1 MIINELAYKVT
12 IKADEFLNGKR
23 KLKDEVKQLEGD
35 FDRSGKNISRT
46 LKSSTLDVTQFG
58 SAAASSFRGAYT
70 AAAGFLGIGA
80 GLYGIK
86 QLFTSTSNEIVRA
99 SNQAKFFGTD
109 VNKMFGMRRGFQQAG
124 LNGDAFIGAS
134 GNARMALANIKD
146 PTIFGGLTGAAQNLM
161 VLGARTGLN
170 INNLGDPNK
179 ALGEFTRYGKSHSQE
194 NLMQVM
200 AAAGFDPTDAAKIK
214 SGELKSL
221 VDSETKKSQIT
232 AAQVK
237 EQENLLVKMG
247 ELSSQVER
255 VANGIA
261 MAFTPAVIEAMDS
274 FGKWIEAHQG
284 DIVGF
289 FREAGDKIKSFTD
302 AVGGAENALK
312 ILAGLYIGK
321 NALGLAVAGA
331 GAGSGNKGF
340 GALLGRLGLLGA
352 GVYYSGDIADATTPN
367 SVLGMR
373 DEDKPF
379 LYQKHWMERL
389 LGLDYQE
396 DIPPSARNPSG
407 RTLADKNNNP
417 GNIRG
422 RNGLGGFSGYA
433 TEQEG
438 WDAMSNQ
445 LMRYF
450 NGQTTGK
457 KLRTVSDIISTWAPP
472 SENDTAS
479 YIKQVAG
486 FVGVGENQELNLSDP
501 NVMAKLRTAMAKHE
515 GFGNWKN
522 GLSIGGTNQF
532 QNEYYLQQ
540 QKLANSRPPNNASS
554 VDNSRTSSTHINTV
568 VVNSNPQTVD
578 ALNKSIDQQV
588 SRASTNA
595 AFSSG
600 VAP

>member
-221 VDSETKKSQIT
+221 VDSETKKSNIT

-237 EQENLLVKMG
+237 EQENLLVTLG
-247 ELSSQVER
+247 QLDAQFDR
-255 VANGIA
+255 IRQDIA
-261 MAFTPAVIEAMDS
+261 IAFAPEVMSALKQ
-274 FGKWIEAHQG
+274 FGDWIKDHHG
-284 DIVGF
+284 DIIGF
-289 FREAGDKIKSFTD
+289 FRDAGESVKKLTES
-302 AVGGAENALK
+302 VGGANAL
-312 ILAGLYIGK
+312 LLLLAAGLRSNPLVMAAIAATTAANAIDKANADAKSEGK
-321 NALGLAVAGA
+321 SVGDYMYDKVHGEKTPFITWDSLKSFFGIDEPAQHAQSARRTQQSPGEMDDLLHGVMMTESSGNPLAYNTSSGAAGAYQFMPATARDMGLRVDSTVDERLDPEKSRAAASVYMRQLLKRYDGNVDNALRAYNWGMGNVDKWIAN
-331 GAGSGNKGF
+331 GSDISQLPKETREYTGKVYGNMG
-340 GALLGRLGLLGA
+340 
-352 GVYYSGDIADATTPN
+352 N
-367 SVLGMR
+367 
-373 DEDKPF
+373 
-379 LYQKHWMERL
+379 
-389 LGLDYQE
+389 
-396 DIPPSARNPSG
+396 ARNY
-407 RTLADKNNNP
+407 
-417 GNIRG
+417 
-422 RNGLGGFSGYA
+422 YA
-433 TEQEG
+433 TQG
-438 WDAMSNQ
+438 RMADNRPYQ
-445 LMRYF
+445 L
-450 NGQTTGK
+450 
-457 KLRTVSDIISTWAPP
+457 
-472 SENDTAS
+472 
-479 YIKQVAG
+479 
-486 FVGVGENQELNLSDP
+486 
-501 NVMAKLRTAMAKHE
+501 
-515 GFGNWKN
+515 
-522 GLSIGGTNQF
+522 
-532 QNEYYLQQ
+532 
-540 QKLANSRPPNNASS
+540 ASS
-554 VDNSRTSSTHINTV
+554 GGQPQIQNSTHINTV
-568 VVNSNPQTVD
+568 NVNSNPTTVD
-578 ALNKSIDQQV
+578 ALTKSINQQA

-595 AFSSG
+595 AFSSSLR
-600 VAP
+600 P

>member
-146 PTIFGGLTGAAQNLM
+146 PTIFDGLTGAAQNLM

-221 VDSETKKSQIT
+221 VDSETKKSNIT

-237 EQENLLVKMG
+237 EQENLLVTLG
-247 ELSSQVER
+247 QLDAQFDR
-255 VANGIA
+255 IRQDIA
-261 MAFTPAVIEAMDS
+261 IAFAPEVMSALKQ
-274 FGKWIEAHQG
+274 FGDWIKDHHG
-284 DIVGF
+284 DIIGF
-289 FREAGDKIKSFTD
+289 FRDAGESVKKLTES
-302 AVGGAENALK
+302 VGGANALLLLLAAGLRLNPLV
-312 ILAGLYIGK
+312 LAGM
-321 NALGLAVAGA
+321 
-331 GAGSGNKGF
+331 
-340 GALLGRLGLLGA
+340 A
-352 GVYYSGDIADATTPN
+352 GVQAINNIADAAKEKDKTDSLWDSIVKRWNAGGWANATGVTSNDAEQHAQSARRMQQSPGEMDDLLHGVMMTESSGN
-367 SVLGMR
+367 PLAYNTSSGAAGAYQFMPATAR
-373 DEDKPF
+373 DMGLRVDSTVD
-379 LYQKHWMERL
+379 ERL
-389 LGLDYQE
+389 DPEKSRAAASVYMRQLLKRYDGNVDNALRAYNWGMGNVDKWIANGS
-396 DIPPSARNPSG
+396 DISQLPKETREYTGKVYGNMGNARNY
-407 RTLADKNNNP
+407 
-417 GNIRG
+417 
-422 RNGLGGFSGYA
+422 YA
-433 TEQEG
+433 TQG
-438 WDAMSNQ
+438 RMADNRPYQ
-445 LMRYF
+445 L
-450 NGQTTGK
+450 
-457 KLRTVSDIISTWAPP
+457 
-472 SENDTAS
+472 
-479 YIKQVAG
+479 
-486 FVGVGENQELNLSDP
+486 
-501 NVMAKLRTAMAKHE
+501 
-515 GFGNWKN
+515 
-522 GLSIGGTNQF
+522 
-532 QNEYYLQQ
+532 
-540 QKLANSRPPNNASS
+540 ASS
-554 VDNSRTSSTHINTV
+554 GGQPQIQNSTHINTV
-568 VVNSNPQTVD
+568 NVNSNPATVD
-578 ALNKSIDQQV
+578 ALTKSINQQA

-600 VAP
+600 VR

>member
-221 VDSETKKSQIT
+221 VDSETKKSNIT

-237 EQENLLVKMG
+237 EQENLLVTLG
-247 ELSSQVER
+247 QLDAQFDR
-255 VANGIA
+255 IRQDIA
-261 MAFTPAVIEAMDS
+261 IAFAPEVMSAMKA
-274 FGKWIEAHQG
+274 FGDWIKDHHG
-284 DIVGF
+284 DIIGF
-289 FREAGDKIKSFTD
+289 FRDAGESVKKLTES
-302 AVGGAENALK
+302 VGGANAL
-312 ILAGLYIGK
+312 LLLLAAGLRSNPLVMAAIAATTAANAIDKANADAKSEGK
-321 NALGLAVAGA
+321 NVGDYMYDKVHGDKTPFITWDSLKSFFGIDEPAQHAQSARRMEPSPGEMDDLLHGVMMTESSGNPLAYNTSSGAAGA
-331 GAGSGNKGF
+331 YQFMPAT
-340 GALLGRLGLLGA
+340 ARDMGLR
-352 GVYYSGDIADATTPN
+352 VDSTVD
-367 SVLGMR
+367 
-373 DEDKPF
+373 
-379 LYQKHWMERL
+379 ERL
-389 LGLDYQE
+389 DPEKSRAAASVYMRQLLKRYDGNVDNALRAYNWGMGNVDKWIANGS
-396 DIPPSARNPSG
+396 DISQLPKETREYTGKVYGNMGNARNY
-407 RTLADKNNNP
+407 
-417 GNIRG
+417 
-422 RNGLGGFSGYA
+422 YA
-433 TEQEG
+433 TQG
-438 WDAMSNQ
+438 RMADNRPYQ
-445 LMRYF
+445 L
-450 NGQTTGK
+450 
-457 KLRTVSDIISTWAPP
+457 
-472 SENDTAS
+472 
-479 YIKQVAG
+479 
-486 FVGVGENQELNLSDP
+486 
-501 NVMAKLRTAMAKHE
+501 
-515 GFGNWKN
+515 
-522 GLSIGGTNQF
+522 
-532 QNEYYLQQ
+532 
-540 QKLANSRPPNNASS
+540 ASS
-554 VDNSRTSSTHINTV
+554 GGQPQIQNSTHINTV
-568 VVNSNPQTVD
+568 NVNSNPTTVD
-578 ALNKSIDQQV
+578 ALTKSINQQA

-595 AFSSG
+595 AFSSS
-600 VAP
+600 VR

>member
-86 QLFTSTSNEIVRA
+86 QLFTSTSSEIVRA

-221 VDSETKKSQIT
+221 VDSETKKSNIT
-232 AAQVK
+232 TAQVK

-331 GAGSGNKGF
+331 GAGSGGKGF

-486 FVGVGENQELNLSDP
+486 FVGVGENQELNLADP

-522 GLSIGGTNQF
+522 GLSTGGANQF

-540 QKLANSRPPNNASS
+540 QKLANSRPPTNASN
-554 VDNSRTSSTHINTV
+554 VDNSRTSSTNINTV
-568 VVNSNPQTVD
+568 VVNS
-578 ALNKSIDQQV
+578 
-588 SRASTNA
+588 
-595 AFSSG
+595 
-600 VAP
+600 

>member
-221 VDSETKKSQIT
+221 VDSETKKSNIT

-331 GAGSGNKGF
+331 GAGSGGKGF

-522 GLSIGGTNQF
+522 GLSIGGINQF

-540 QKLANSRPPNNASS
+540 QKLANSRPPNNTSS

-578 ALNKSIDQQV
+578 ALNKSINQQV

-600 VAP
+600 VTP

>member
-1 MIINELAYKVT
+1 MILQELAYKVT
-12 IKADEFLNGKR
+12 IRADEFLNGKR
-23 KLKDEVKQLEGD
+23 EVSEEAKKLDEELSRGEKDRRRELAE
-35 FDRSGKNISRT
+35 SRREIE
-46 LKSSTLDVTQFG
+46 KFG
-58 SAAASSFRGAYT
+58 NAAASSFRGAYT

-86 QLFTSTSNEIVRA
+86 QLFTSTANEIVRA
-99 SNQAKFFGTD
+99 SQQAKFFGSD
-109 VNKMFGMRRGFQQAG
+109 VNRMFGLRRGFEQAG
-124 LNGDAFIGAS
+124 LNGDAFIAS
-134 GNARMALANIKD
+134 SGSARMALANIKD
-146 PTIFGGLTGAAQNLM
+146 PTIFGGLTGEAQNLM
-161 VLGARTGLN
+161 TIGARTGLN
-170 INNLGDPNK
+170 INQLGDPNK
-179 ALGEFTRYGKSHSQE
+179 ALAEFTRYSKNHSQE

-200 AAAGFDPTDAAKIK
+200 SAVGFDPTDAAKIK

-221 VDSETKKSQIT
+221 VDSETKKSNIT

-237 EQENLLVKMG
+237 EQENLLVKLG
-247 ELSSQVER
+247 ELSSQVQR

-274 FGKWIEAHQG
+274 FGKWIETHQG
-284 DIVGF
+284 DIIGF
-289 FREAGDKIKSFTD
+289 FENAGDKIKAFTE

-312 ILAGLYIGK
+312 ILAALYIGK
-321 NALGLAVAGA
+321 NAMGIASAAGV
-331 GAGSGNKGF
+331 GGGKGF
-340 GALLGRLGLLGA
+340 GGVLGRLGLLGA
-352 GVYYSGDIADATTPN
+352 GVYFSGDIADAITPN

-379 LYQKHWMERL
+379 IYQKHWLERL
-389 LGLDYQE
+389 LGMDYQE
-396 DIPPSARNPSG
+396 DIAPTARNPSG

-433 TEQEG
+433 SEQEG

-457 KLRTVSDIISTWAPP
+457 KLRTVSDIISTWAPK

-479 YIKQVAG
+479 YIKQVSG
-486 FVGVGENQELNLSDP
+486 YLGVGANQELNLADP
-501 NVMAKLRTAMAKHE
+501 NVMAKLRTAMARHE

-522 GLSIGGTNQF
+522 GLSLGGANQF

-540 QKLANSRPPNNASS
+540 QRWANTRPSMANSS
-554 VDNSRTSSTHINTV
+554 VDNSQKSSININTMN
-568 VVNSNPQTVD
+568 VNSNPQSADVLT
-578 ALNKSIDQQV
+578 KSIIQQ
-588 SRASTNA
+588 SGRASTNA
-595 AFSSG
+595 AFSSS
-600 VAP
+600 VR

>member
-221 VDSETKKSQIT
+221 VDSETKKSNIT

-255 VANGIA
+255 VAQGIA
-261 MAFTPAVIEAMDS
+261 MAFTPAVMEAMDS

-331 GAGSGNKGF
+331 GAGSGGKGF

-486 FVGVGENQELNLSDP
+486 FVGVGENQELNLADP

-522 GLSIGGTNQF
+522 GLSIGGANQF

-540 QKLANSRPPNNASS
+540 QKLANSRPPTNASN
-554 VDNSRTSSTHINTV
+554 VDNSRTSSTNINTV
-568 VVNSNPQTVD
+568 VVNSNPQSAD
-578 ALNKSIDQQV
+578 ALTKSINQQV

-600 VAP
+600 VTP

>member
-46 LKSSTLDVTQFG
+46 LKSSTIDVTQFG

-221 VDSETKKSQIT
+221 VDSETKKSNIT

-331 GAGSGNKGF
+331 GAGSGGKGF

-352 GVYYSGDIADATTPN
+352 GVYFSGDIADATTPS

-389 LGLDYQE
+389 LGLEYQE

-422 RNGLGGFSGYA
+422 RNGLGGFSGYT

-486 FVGVGENQELNLSDP
+486 FVGVGENQELNLADP

-522 GLSIGGTNQF
+522 GLSTGGANQF

-540 QKLANSRPPNNASS
+540 QKLANSRPPTNASN
-554 VDNSRTSSTHINTV
+554 VDNSRTSSTNINTV
-568 VVNSNPQTVD
+568 VVNSNPQSAD
-578 ALNKSIDQQV
+578 ALTKSINQQV

-600 VAP
+600 VTP

>member
-1 MIINELAYKVT
+1 MIIQELAYKVT
-12 IKADEFLNGKR
+12 VKTDEFLNGKR
-23 KLKDEVKQLEGD
+23 KVSEEVGKLNRELSRAEKEREKELKKQREELEK
-35 FDRSGKNISRT
+35 FGKTATSAFRN
-46 LKSSTLDVTQFG
+46 VT
-58 SAAASSFRGAYT
+58 A

-86 QLFTSTSNEIVRA
+86 QLFTSTADEIVRA
-99 SNQAKFFGTD
+99 STQAKFFGTD
-109 VNKMFGMRRGFQQAG
+109 VNKMFGVRRGFQQAG
-124 LNGDAFIGAS
+124 LNADSFIGAS

-170 INNLGDPNK
+170 INNLGDPNR

-221 VDSETKKSQIT
+221 VDSETKKSNIT

-255 VANGIA
+255 VAQGIA
-261 MAFTPAVIEAMDS
+261 TAFTPTVIEAMDS
-274 FGKWIEAHQG
+274 FGKWIESHQG
-284 DIVGF
+284 DIIGF
-289 FREAGDKIKSFTD
+289 FENAGDKVKAFTD

-331 GAGSGNKGF
+331 GAGSGGKGF

-352 GVYYSGDIADATTPN
+352 GVYFSGDIADATTPS

-373 DEDKPF
+373 DEDKPL
-379 LYQKHWMERL
+379 LYQKYWMERL

-396 DIPPSARNPSG
+396 DIPPSERNPSG

-417 GNIRG
+417 GNILG
-422 RNGLGGFSGYA
+422 RNGIGGFSGYA

-486 FVGVGENQELNLSDP
+486 FVGVGENQELNLADP

-522 GLSIGGTNQF
+522 GLNIGGANQF

-540 QKLANSRPPNNASS
+540 QKLANSRPPTNASN
-554 VDNSRTSSTHINTV
+554 VDNSRTSSTNINTV
-568 VVNSNPQTVD
+568 VVNSNPQSVD
-578 ALNKSIDQQV
+578 ALTKGINQQV

-595 AFSSG
+595 AFASG
-600 VAP
+600 VNP

>member
-35 FDRSGKNISRT
+35 FDRSSKNISRT
-46 LKSSTLDVTQFG
+46 LKSSTIDVTQFG

-221 VDSETKKSQIT
+221 VDSETKKSNIT

-255 VANGIA
+255 VAQGIA
-261 MAFTPAVIEAMDS
+261 MAFTPAVMEAMDS

-331 GAGSGNKGF
+331 GGKGF

-486 FVGVGENQELNLSDP
+486 FVGVGENQELNLADP

-522 GLSIGGTNQF
+522 GLSIGGANQF
-532 QNEYYLQQ
+532 QNEYYIQQ
-540 QKLANSRPPNNASS
+540 QKLANSRPPTNASN
-554 VDNSRTSSTHINTV
+554 VDNSRTSSTNINTV
-568 VVNSNPQTVD
+568 VVNSNPQSAD
-578 ALNKSIDQQV
+578 ALTKSINQQV

-600 VAP
+600 VTP

>member
-23 KLKDEVKQLEGD
+23 KLKDEVKQLEVD

-221 VDSETKKSQIT
+221 VDSETKKSNIT

-321 NALGLAVAGA
+321 NALGLAVAGV
-331 GAGSGNKGF
+331 GAGSGGKGF

-486 FVGVGENQELNLSDP
+486 FVGVGENQELNLADP

-522 GLSIGGTNQF
+522 GLSIGGANQF

-540 QKLANSRPPNNASS
+540 QKLANSRPPTNASN
-554 VDNSRTSSTHINTV
+554 VDNSRTSSTNINTV
-568 VVNSNPQTVD
+568 VVNSNPQSAD
-578 ALNKSIDQQV
+578 ALTKSINQQV

-600 VAP
+600 VTP

>member
-35 FDRSGKNISRT
+35 FDRSSKNISRT
-46 LKSSTLDVTQFG
+46 LKSSTIDVTQFG

-221 VDSETKKSQIT
+221 VDSETKKSNIT

-261 MAFTPAVIEAMDS
+261 MAFTPAVIEVMDS

-331 GAGSGNKGF
+331 GAGSGGKGF

-486 FVGVGENQELNLSDP
+486 FVGVGENQELNLADP

-522 GLSIGGTNQF
+522 GLSIGGANQF

-540 QKLANSRPPNNASS
+540 QKLANSRPPTNTSN
-554 VDNSRTSSTHINTV
+554 VDNSRTSSTNINTL
-568 VVNSNPQTVD
+568 VVNSNPQSVD
-578 ALNKSIDQQV
+578 ALTKTVNQQV

-600 VAP
+600 VTP

>member
-221 VDSETKKSQIT
+221 VDSETKKSNIT

-331 GAGSGNKGF
+331 GAGSGGKGF

-486 FVGVGENQELNLSDP
+486 FVGVGENQELNLADP

-522 GLSIGGTNQF
+522 GLSIGGANQF

-540 QKLANSRPPNNASS
+540 QKLANSRPPTNASN
-554 VDNSRTSSTHINTV
+554 VDNSRTSSTNINTV
-568 VVNSNPQTVD
+568 VVNSNPQSAD
-578 ALNKSIDQQV
+578 ALTKSINQQV

-600 VAP
+600 VTP

>member
-331 GAGSGNKGF
+331 GAGSGGKGF

-578 ALNKSIDQQV
+578 ALNKSINQQV

-600 VAP
+600 VTP

>member
-221 VDSETKKSQIT
+221 VDSETKKSNIT

-331 GAGSGNKGF
+331 GAGSGGKGF

-352 GVYYSGDIADATTPN
+352 GVYFSGDIADATTPS

-389 LGLDYQE
+389 LGLEYQE

-486 FVGVGENQELNLSDP
+486 FVGVGENQELNLADP

-522 GLSIGGTNQF
+522 GLSIGGANQF

-540 QKLANSRPPNNASS
+540 QKLANSRPPTNASN
-554 VDNSRTSSTHINTV
+554 VDNSRTSSTNINTV
-568 VVNSNPQTVD
+568 VVNSNPQSAD
-578 ALNKSIDQQV
+578 ALTKSINQQV

-600 VAP
+600 VTP